1 MSERNGKP
9 SFFSIYDEAGKR
21 LVGFAVNS
29 GPRGWLP
36 CNRDG
41 EGIGG
46 PIPSLGGC
54 AAVLRE
60 LALHGAADGD

>member
-1 MSERNGKP
+1 MARP
-9 SFFSIYDEAGKR
+9 PFLSIYSADGKR

-29 GPRGWLP
+29 GPKGWLP

-46 PIPSLGGC
+46 PNPSLGGC

-60 LALHGAADGD
+60 LALHGAQDGD

>member
-1 MSERNGKP
+1 MARPPFLSMYSAGGK
-9 SFFSIYDEAGKR
+9 Y
-21 LVGFAVNS
+21 LVGFACNS

-46 PIPSLGGC
+46 PIPSLDAC
-54 AAVLRE
+54 ARVLRE
-60 LALHGAADGD
+60 LALHGVQDGD